1 MLSSIKLMQL
11 DILIFSSNEM
21 NQVDEREVD
30 NEDDAIL
37 DVDDEEERP
46 SNANTHYDDDDVL
59 RQVREPFVRLI
70 RYYSVVCNID

>member
-1 MLSSIKLMQL
+1 MSLFWRLLVLSCIKLMQL

-21 NQVDEREVD
+21 NQVDERKVD

-46 SNANTHYDDDDVL
+46 SNANTHDDGKYVNHL
-59 RQVREPFVRLI
+59 FGLYVITE
-70 RYYSVVCNID
+70 

>member
-1 MLSSIKLMQL
+1 MPSIKLMQL
-11 DILIFSSNEM
+11 DILIFSSNEK
-21 NQVDEREVD
+21 VDERKVD

-70 RYYSVVCNID
+70 RYYRVVCNID

>member
-1 MLSSIKLMQL
+1 MQL

-30 NEDDAIL
+30 NEDDFIL

-46 SNANTHYDDDDVL
+46 SNANTHYKTTMMYFGKYVNHL
-59 RQVREPFVRLI
+59 FGLYVITE
-70 RYYSVVCNID
+70 

>member
-1 MLSSIKLMQL
+1 MQL

-37 DVDDEEERP
+37 DDDDEEERP
-46 SNANTHYDDDDVL
+46 SNANTHY
-59 RQVREPFVRLI
+59 VRR
-70 RYYSVVCNID
+70 

>member
-11 DILIFSSNEM
+11 DILIFSRNEM

-46 SNANTHYDDDDVL
+46 SNANTHDDDDVL
-59 RQVREPFVRLI
+59 RQVLEPFVRLI
-70 RYYSVVCNID
+70 RYYRVVCNID